1 MNWSVDEPEPRGR
14 KSPGVGKG
22 TVGSWDC
29 MRQPQPGGE
38 LRRDV
43 QLIHL
48 APCKALGM
56 FQVLPLENNFTKLP
70 EALGCVRIQAVAGNG
85 FRIWDPIS
93 VQSSA
98 QPPRKSQSS
107 TMSCFPNVLKN
118 SSA

>member
-48 APCKALGM
+48 APCKALGR
-56 FQVLPLENNFTKLP
+56 FQALPLENNFTKLP

-85 FRIWDPIS
+85 FRIWDPIAA
-93 VQSSA
+93 QSSA
-98 QPPRKSQSS
+98 QPWEVTEQ
-107 TMSCFPNVLKN
+107 PNELLPKC
-118 SSA
+118 S